1 MKVVA
6 NIGVIL
12 SSVVI
17 LSFTFNYNK
26 TGKIFRKKAGDQTAN
41 FVVFSIDSNTVADHK
56 NKRLNFYYHD
66 SLAFGHP
73 VVITGESRNL
83 LLNAPTLLLESSA
96 KQTPFL
102 IYPGEKI
109 NVKYAG
115 SDSVQ
120 MYIQGNAKRT
130 NELNFFRKLVQKT
143 GNVYYALQ
151 TMPYLKK
158 VNTLDSIHSFEK
170 TINTIKDSRLQFLNF
185 FVRQSPVNDSF
196 TEIAINSIKSK
207 ALNDSLLLY
216 YNNRELLDKQNLYS
230 KLISEKLTTI
240 KNIGFVPYQI
250 YYNACATLISL
261 ITSNRPNPLITSNA
275 DFIKRFDFV
284 SKNFTGI
291 TRDFLLSNTLYRAY
305 NNDVAISNTYL
316 DKFNILCENEG
327 YKKIIANMLNEKNA
341 DLYIKGSN
349 KLSSA
354 DGKTVQDFQAVIA
367 NYKGKIALLDF
378 WASWCSPCREEMPY
392 FDLLKKAYKG
402 KNIAFVSISSD
413 AKINDW
419 LKASKEESLE
429 NKNNFLLLN
438 FDKSPFVKQYGINSI
453 PRYMLIGKD
462 GKIINADAPRP
473 SDPKLK
479 ELIDKYL

>member
-6 NIGVIL
+6 NIGIIL
-12 SSVVI
+12 SSVIV
-17 LSFTFNYNK
+17 LSFTFNHNNSGK
-26 TGKIFRKKAGDQTAN
+26 TLGIRTINSVTN
-41 FVVFSIDSNTVADHK
+41 FVVFSIDGATTNGNK
-56 NKRLNFYYHD
+56 IKRLNFYYHD

-83 LLNAPTLLLESSA
+83 LLNAPTLLFESSA

-102 IYPGEKI
+102 IFPGEKI

-120 MYIQGNAKRT
+120 MYVQGNQQRT

-143 GNVYYALQ
+143 GNIYYAFQ
-151 TMPYLKK
+151 IMPYLKK
-158 VNTLDSIHSFEK
+158 VNTSDSIRSFEK
-170 TINTIKDSRLQFLNF
+170 TINTIKNNRLQFLNA
-185 FVRQSPVNDSF
+185 FVRQSPISDGF
-196 TEIAINSIKSK
+196 IKIAINSIKSK

-240 KNIGFVPYQI
+240 KNISFVPYQI
-250 YYNACATLISL
+250 YYNACATLVSL
-261 ITSNRPNPLITSNA
+261 STSNGPNPLITNNA

-291 TRDFLLSNTLYRAY
+291 TRDFLLSNTLYRTY
-305 NNDVAISNTYL
+305 SNDVTISNTYL
-316 DKFNILCENEG
+316 DKFNMLCENEG
-327 YKKIIANMLNEKNA
+327 YKKIVANMLNEKNT

-419 LKASKEESLE
+419 LKASKEEALE
-429 NKNNFLLLN
+429 NANNFLLLN
-438 FDKSPFVKQYGINSI
+438 FDRSPFVKQYSINSI

-479 ELIDKYL
+479 ELIDKNL